1 MDVVIRNAT
10 MGNVCNV
17 HWRCFRETHRLPPQ
31 RLNTGVVEVK
41 LALEPT
47 NVAGW
52 IAKAIAIDPRASAMS
67 YSSVISRRTLCIM
80 ISPVVMGCY
89 PAIRPQ
95 RGASP
100 AQEIGRRCPGGHMV
114 QLWDTRL
121 GNDDCALHRSTCPS
135 GPGKRGSSV
144 VAVYQKYPSTR
155 GNVRINVS
163 FWV

>member
-52 IAKAIAIDPRASAMS
+52 IAKAIAIDPRASTMS
-67 YSSVISRRTLCIM
+67 YSSVISRRTLCIT
-80 ISPVVMGCY
+80 ISPGVIPRYALNEEPRLHKRSAVDAPEVIWFNCGTPGWGTMIVPCTDPHVHPDLESGVLVLL
-89 PAIRPQ
+89 PFTRNILA
-95 RGASP
+95 
-100 AQEIGRRCPGGHMV
+100 PGGMS
-114 QLWDTRL
+114 
-121 GNDDCALHRSTCPS
+121 A
-135 GPGKRGSSV
+135 
-144 VAVYQKYPSTR
+144 
-155 GNVRINVS
+155 
-163 FWV
+163 